1 MAVGTGPPHRGA
13 SQKKRQRP
21 DQSASGERLENPTSS
36 TSAAATSSQLLSAC
50 PYSAAVQVSSGRMG
64 HKESVSFSSGASA
77 IPFFPPLSPLPPFP
91 AEAQSVTVA
100 AGTEEPPSFPDTL
113 RSASGTPQ
121 IPPLPQLLS
130 VPALVRAR
138 ERELRS
144 LLEGIRNIPHHL
156 HAKQHQQREQNQ
168 QLRKQRQQEQLPR
181 KQRHQLEASG
191 DAEDATREETG
202 RASRIEH
209 QGVAKR
215 AFQRLHVELRRR
227 CMSYNPY
234 RVPRRCRRP
243 ILEEMAKAPPRP
255 SRRVRKDR
263 RRPAALA
270 TIYSRRAAFPRRWL
284 ATHFFHAK
292 RFHMVNLWGYRLASH
307 PTQRCQRK
315 LYRYSKHK
323 ALIHDRSYMQLLE
336 LRGSVEA
343 LSAVLVSCGADA
355 SVFLSRLFISGRQRG
370 RLSLFTR
377 GLSEERRTFIGP
389 AEFLWK
395 PVEPEPDDYSQNGT
409 PGTRNQGSPEPD
421 GKKRRDEVRTLW
433 LWIHPSASDAA
444 HKEIRGAAEALQAT
458 QQGGSSSVGH
468 RDPCADDVSMGDSGA
483 VQIEL
488 IDDVAWFELVGPHAL
503 ALLALTLKTPSIR
516 RCLQQHCKQTRE
528 EAKGSED
535 LAFGEP
541 FLGEA
546 HLETPPAS
554 EATRLQRD
562 QLMSATTD
570 PAAVTPQL
578 WWKRLTHET
587 LTNGCCSAAPP
598 GDAILPLD
606 VFLPPLLGPFPPRTR
621 RIPGVPAKQSQEP
634 QKQSSQLDDLYRF
647 AWCESRWAASRL
659 FDKAVRSEATAEASS
674 SLWEPVRR
682 SRKRLNLKKL
692 LMRLKEKQD
701 ARQALRAQRG
711 LPHPDKGHSEETT
724 VRGASLRALLQT
736 RQKVNSLSCGT
747 RQRGIAKRSHD
758 SDWED
763 LPDTAE
769 VREEGKRRRH
779 KEEAGGGI
787 AEGLQRGTQPKPGP
801 CGFQETSLELCS
813 SLDQNSVRIGEEEL
827 GEVVALPDLPHE
839 QAQVLS
845 ANASAGIVSSSVVAS
860 GKEASPS
867 DAARVARVG
876 GEIVIPPDVNTGAN
890 DASPLSGRPVD
901 SAPAVR
907 TAARSDNV
915 GSVSAGGSRSSV
927 EKLIPC
933 LVVWRAP
940 PAAPYRS
947 FVATASGSFDKVE
960 GKHSF
965 PACVVPSRSEQ
976 ISATGPSSPFSGIDL
991 FLPVSSAVARLFVLL
1006 CRYGARP
1013 IGCRDRRKLLLESGA
1028 PDFPFDFPDSQAG
1041 THAAL
1046 CAAWQDE
1053 LRHHRKPPGKRV
1065 NFAVNATPCPFFPT
1079 WRLAL
1084 KPCGSANPAGVSESH
1099 GFPDHSSGLAHQ
1111 AGDVPA
1117 SQGASA
1123 LIHPI
1128 APAAADACGEAPV
1141 ALPAWARS
1149 AFSAYIKREQ
1159 RKGFRLEASFLPPT
1173 VLPWLVP
1180 PLCQKSRKRKSLPD
1194 FRADVPLMPAL
1205 PPVPSRLPFPEP
1217 FLPVPVLRVSHLDF
1231 LRFLASERRC
1241 RNNMS
1246 CGGPGRMHQLSVKG
1260 KQATTPKEGAAMEKR
1275 RKPERVASS
1284 TPGASCSLRGAA
1296 QAFLAEVS
1304 SLLQGAQFEHKTPD
1318 RCSVQRSERRQ
1329 RGSNRCSLG
1338 SGGGG
1343 DVFEGER
1350 IEAGESSLEGPKA
1363 CQADAD
1369 AELGR
1374 GVASHE
1380 VENAHVTARM
1390 LCEMEESGSVS
1401 NQSKRTSE
1409 VDNLPVTGAMAV
1421 QCALP
1426 RIPSESPV
1434 SGWFVPVQVEA
1445 HLRGVPRRLCQL
1457 FLMTKEDLLLFF
1469 ENNGSSL
1476 DADARSRR
1484 ASNGV
1489 TAQSPR
1495 RIVPARPE
1503 AFSLEE
1509 PVHKRFTRSQLEKKA
1524 LERGP
1529 PRDGKTAKG
1538 GASETAVA
1546 ERPADPYT
1554 RNQPCS
1560 NKADCASPNVPKS
1573 TFDPEREIT
1582 HTMEQ
1587 EGRLPSNPFAKR
1599 EEGTG
1604 FWTQTVAATLAS
1616 NSRRAKTISM
1626 RNYGTQCSESGQ
1638 RERTSTSALPTHG
1651 AEIECFD
1658 LGPQRRLIGF
1668 VTTGQHSLARGK
1680 GFGMACVSA
1689 EAFLEA
1695 LQLQLRVLCRGNRSA
1710 PGYSHE
1716 PAHGSRTR
1724 RVDVDCL
1731 GVKLLVWLRNIQS
1744 RRYHP
1749 AWISMV
1755 IQD

>member
-1 MAVGTGPPHRGA
+1 MAVGTGPSHRGA
-13 SQKKRQRP
+13 SQKKRHRP

-36 TSAAATSSQLLSAC
+36 RSAAATSSQLLSAC
-50 PYSAAVQVSSGRMG
+50 PYSTADQVSSGRMG
-64 HKESVSFSSGASA
+64 HKESLSSSSGASV

-91 AEAQSVTVA
+91 AEAQSMTAA
-100 AGTEEPPSFPDTL
+100 AGTEDPPSFPDTL
-113 RSASGTPQ
+113 RPASGAAQ

-130 VPALVRAR
+130 IPALVRAR

-168 QLRKQRQQEQLPR
+168 QFRKQRQQEQLPR
-181 KQRHQLEASG
+181 KQRHQLQTSG
-191 DAEDATREETG
+191 DVEDATREDAGSAT
-202 RASRIEH
+202 RIEH

-243 ILEEMAKAPPRP
+243 ILDEMAKAPPRP

-355 SVFLSRLFISGRQRG
+355 SVFLSRVFISGRQRG
-370 RLSLFTR
+370 RLSLFTC

-395 PVEPEPDDYSQNGT
+395 PVEPELADHSQNST
-409 PGTRNQGSPEPD
+409 PGACSQGSSEPD
-421 GKKRRDEVRTLW
+421 GKKRGDEVRTLW

-444 HKEIRGAAEALQAT
+444 HKEMRGAAEALQAT

-468 RDPCADDVSMGDSGA
+468 SDPCAGDISTGNSVA

-488 IDDVAWFELVGPHAL
+488 IDDVAWFELTGPHAL

-516 RCLQQHCKQTRE
+516 KCLQQHREQTRE

-546 HLETPPAS
+546 HLETPSAS

-562 QLMSATTD
+562 QLMSAATD
-570 PAAVTPQL
+570 PAAVNPQL
-578 WWKRLTHET
+578 WWKRLVHET

-634 QKQSSQLDDLYRF
+634 QKQSSQPDGSYRF
-647 AWCESRWAASRL
+647 AWCESRWAASRI
-659 FDKAVRSEATAEASS
+659 FDKAVRSEATADASR

-682 SRKRLNLKKL
+682 SRKRVNLKKL

-701 ARQALRAQRG
+701 ARQALRAERG
-711 LPHPDKGHSEETT
+711 LPQPDKGHSEETT

-736 RQKVNSLSCGT
+736 SQKVNSLSCGT

-779 KEEAGGGI
+779 KEEAGGGM
-787 AEGLQRGTQPKPGP
+787 AGGLQRGNQPKPGP
-801 CGFQETSLELCS
+801 CDFKTSLELCS
-813 SLDQNSVRIGEEEL
+813 ALDQNIVGIGEEEL
-827 GEVVALPDLPHE
+827 GEVVDLPDLPHG

-845 ANASAGIVSSSVVAS
+845 ANASAAIVSSPVVAS
-860 GKEASPS
+860 GNEAGPS
-867 DAARVARVG
+867 DAAKLATIG
-876 GEIVIPPDVNTGAN
+876 GETAIPPDVDTGAN
-890 DASPLSGRPVD
+890 AASPLSGRPLD

-907 TAARSDNV
+907 TAARSDHV

-927 EKLIPC
+927 EKLVPC

-940 PAAPYRS
+940 PAAPSRS
-947 FVATASGSFDKVE
+947 FVTASSGSFDKVE
-960 GKHSF
+960 GKHPF
-965 PACVVPSRSEQ
+965 AACVVPSRSEQ
-976 ISATGPSSPFSGIDL
+976 ISAAGPSLSFSGVDL

-1046 CAAWQDE
+1046 CASWQDE

-1084 KPCGSANPAGVSESH
+1084 KPCGSGNPAGVSASH
-1099 GFPDHSSGLAHQ
+1099 GFTNHSAGLAHQ
-1111 AGDVPA
+1111 AGEVRA
-1117 SQGASA
+1117 SQDASA

-1128 APAAADACGEAPV
+1128 APAAADECGEAPV

-1149 AFSAYIKREQ
+1149 AFSAYVKREQ
-1159 RKGFRLEASFLPPT
+1159 RKGLRLEASFLPPS
-1173 VLPWLVP
+1173 VIPWLVP
-1180 PLCQKSRKRKSLPD
+1180 PPCHKSRKRKSLSD

-1217 FLPVPVLRVSHLDF
+1217 FLPIPVLRISHLDF
-1231 LRFLASERRC
+1231 LRFLASQRRC
-1241 RNNMS
+1241 RNNVS

-1260 KQATTPKEGAAMEKR
+1260 KQATMPKEDAGIEER
-1275 RKPERVASS
+1275 RKPERVPSS
-1284 TPGASCSLRGAA
+1284 TPGASCLLRGAA

-1318 RCSVQRSERRQ
+1318 RYSMRRSERRQ
-1329 RGSNRCSLG
+1329 HGSNRRSRG
-1338 SGGGG
+1338 SDRGG

-1350 IEAGESSLEGPKA
+1350 IEAGGSPLEGPKVY
-1363 CQADAD
+1363 QADAD
-1369 AELGR
+1369 AELDR

-1380 VENAHVTARM
+1380 VENAHVTAQM
-1390 LCEMEESGSVS
+1390 SCEMEESGSVS

-1409 VDNLPVTGAMAV
+1409 VDSLPVTGAMAV

-1476 DADARSRR
+1476 DPDTRSRR

-1489 TAQSPR
+1489 VSQSPR
-1495 RIVPARPE
+1495 RVVPARPE

-1509 PVHKRFTRSQLEKKA
+1509 PVHKRFTRSQLAKKA

-1529 PRDGKTAKG
+1529 SRDGKTAKG
-1538 GASETAVA
+1538 GASDTAVA
-1546 ERPADPYT
+1546 ESPADPYT

-1560 NKADCASPNVPKS
+1560 NKADCASPNVLKS
-1573 TFDPEREIT
+1573 TFDPQRET
-1582 HTMEQ
+1582 TRTMEQ
-1587 EGRLPSNPFAKR
+1587 EGRPLSKPFAKR
-1599 EEGTG
+1599 EEATG
-1604 FWTQTVAATLAS
+1604 FWTQTLAATLSS

-1626 RNYGTQCSESGQ
+1626 RDYGTQCSESGQ
-1638 RERTSTSALPTHG
+1638 RERTSSTVLPTHG

-1680 GFGMACVSA
+1680 GFGIACVSA

-1710 PGYSHE
+1710 AGYSHE

-1724 RVDVDCL
+1724 RVDVDCV

-1755 IQD
+1755 IQE